1 MRWHQLTLLI
11 GSSTLKTR
19 VWDRNERLWEAQVHQ
34 PGQRQP
40 ALSCCRWLV
49 QWHEAAYCSVPE
61 RFGHTAGTPELWNQV
76 SSKTSTWM
84 KKRRSAV
91 RIFCASAIST
101 WTWAHCM
108 RIQRGCLHAGG
119 WAACC
124 GNVSAPVWFPH
135 VTCLHWGRRLEQ
147 KTLEAE
153 LQHAFS
159 GHLFI
164 SYNNTIWKKKTAPW
178 WWKVWLRFSLYQ
190 EILHYLNNYFWLLM
204 Q

>member
-1 MRWHQLTLLI
+1 MRLHQLTLLI

-108 RIQRGCLHAGG
+108 RIQRGCLHPGG
-119 WAACC
+119 WTCQLQFDSHTLPVYTE
-124 GNVSAPVWFPH
+124 GGGWSRKLWRQSYNMRFLDTYSSATITPY
-135 VTCLHWGRRLEQ
+135 GKRRLPPGGERFDF
-147 KTLEAE
+147 
-153 LQHAFS
+153 AFP
-159 GHLFI
+159 F
-164 SYNNTIWKKKTAPW
+164 TRKFCTT
-178 WWKVWLRFSLYQ
+178 
-190 EILHYLNNYFWLLM
+190 
-204 Q
+204 